1 MDLKKIIWII
11 VGILVI
17 IGALVGLTFMSNVTG
32 NVITGTSVN
41 TLGIEQESFKINDN
55 EIDVEV
61 IDGSHNSG

>member
-1 MDLKKIIWII
+1 MDLKKIIWIV
-11 VGILVI
+11 VGIVVI